1 MKAFFK
7 FINVL
12 STPLVILNAL
22 GDVVSGV
29 WLLIIGEWRLVV
41 LGVIAI
47 VLSSFILG
55 LLMMPSLLFAGL
67 ASVIKGNGGKMI
79 PAVLSTLYTALVMT
93 TWCVA
98 SLWLF
103 GMSATSKNIV
113 PLLIWSYGVAVG
125 PWADMARK
133 DQAGQDGNIFSVT
146 SVFFAEFGYF
156 VAMVMFLTRASTFG
170 IIVAVIAG
178 FLLAAQVVNW
188 FLLGTML
195 REETRRHVDLFSQE
209 GDDQVETDDE

>member
-1 MKAFFK
+1 MNAFFE

-12 STPLVILNAL
+12 STPLVILNIF
-22 GDVVSGV
+22 GEVVSGV

-47 VLSSFILG
+47 VVSSFVLG

-67 ASVIKGNGGKMI
+67 ASVIRGNGGKMV
-79 PAVLSTLYTALVMT
+79 PVVLSTLYTALVMT
-93 TWCVA
+93 AWCVA
-98 SLWLF
+98 SLWVF
-103 GMSATSKNIV
+103 GTSATLKNVV

-125 PWADMARK
+125 PWANMARK
-133 DQAGQDGNIFSVT
+133 DQAGQDGNMLSMI
-146 SVFFAEFGYF
+146 SVFFAEFGYL

-170 IIVAVIAG
+170 IIMAVIAG

-188 FLLGTML
+188 FILGAML
-195 REETRRHVDLFSQE
+195 REETRRHVDLFAQE
-209 GDDQVETDDE
+209 EDEEVEADDQ